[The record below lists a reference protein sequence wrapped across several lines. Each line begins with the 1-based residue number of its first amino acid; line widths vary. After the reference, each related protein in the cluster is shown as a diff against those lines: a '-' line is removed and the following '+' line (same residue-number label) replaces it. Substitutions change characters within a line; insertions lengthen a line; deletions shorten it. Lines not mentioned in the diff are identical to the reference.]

1 MILTGSQNVTYLV
14 ILGSDPGFLYNP
26 FFPTFW
32 GGLFSDPLFDHF
44 WPPFVTFG
52 QNDNTH
58 NLNVKSHGFW
68 PQMIKMVISTP
79 TWDKGSKRGPPFWP
93 PLICNPSNSCSRGWN
108 HFLHGFHG
116 FWAPRPYFDP
126 YLTTFDHLWSL
137 WVKMTI
143 PIIWTA
149 DNMVFGPKWSKW
161 PLYVTLEITGF

>member
-1 MILTGSQNVTYLV
+1 M

-52 QNDNTH
+52 QNDNSH

-79 TWDKGSKRGPPFWP
+79 TWNKGSKKGPPFWP

-116 FWAPRPYFDP
+116 FWAPRPYFDHFWTI
-126 YLTTFDHLWSL
+126 LVTLGQNANSDNLG
-137 WVKMTI
+137 VKTV
-143 PIIWTA
+143 
-149 DNMVFGPKWSKW
+149 VFSSKW
-161 PLYVTLEITGF
+161 PFLWLLKSPDFNGF